1 MFYCFLLFCYNL
13 VVNKVKENTIMAKYK
28 IKNIK
33 AREILDSRGVPT
45 IEVCVTLKNGING
58 VSAVPSGASTGIYE
72 AHELRD
78 GDKNRYFGK
87 GVLQAVD
94 NVNSKI
100 KPLLLNKDAGNQAQ
114 VDTLLITLDGTQ
126 NKTYLGANAI
136 LATSLACCKAVAN
149 AKKQPLYVYLN
160 SLIGGNLQLP
170 VPMCNI
176 LNGGAHASNN
186 LDIQEFMIMPVG
198 ASSFSEG
205 IRWCAEIFNSL
216 KTILK
221 QKGLSIA
228 VGDEGGFAP
237 NLESTE
243 QALDLI
249 LEAIKKAG
257 YNTKDQIKLSIDAAV
272 SEWYVDGA
280 YKLPKAKINFTIDEL
295 VDYWVNLV
303 KKYPIISLEDP
314 LGETDYE
321 GFIKITKK
329 LGKKVQIVGDDLFV
343 TNKAR
348 LQTGIDQKQANSI
361 LIKVNQIGS
370 LTETLQTIELAK
382 KAGFTTVI
390 SHRSGETEDTF
401 IADLAVATSTQIKT
415 GSLSRSERVAKYNR
429 LLKIEQELGINAIY
443 CGENAFYS
451 INNK

>member
-1 MFYCFLLFCYNL
+1 
-13 VVNKVKENTIMAKYK
+13 MAKHK
-28 IKNIK
+28 IKNIE
-33 AREILDSRGVPT
+33 AREILDSRGIPT
-45 IEVCVTLKNGING
+45 IEVCVTLKNGVTG

-78 GDKNRYFGK
+78 GDKRRYFGK
-87 GVLQAVD
+87 GVLTAVN
-94 NVNSKI
+94 NVNGKI
-100 KPLLLNKDAGNQAQ
+100 KSLLLNKDAGEQLQIDA
-114 VDTLLITLDGTQ
+114 LLLALDGTQ

-136 LATSLACCKAVAN
+136 LATSLACCRAVAN
-149 AKKQPLYVYLN
+149 SKKLPLYVYLN
-160 SLIGGNLQLP
+160 SLIGGSMQLP

-198 ASSFSEG
+198 ATSFSEG
-205 IRWCAEIFNSL
+205 IRWCSEIFNSL
-216 KTILK
+216 KKLLK

-249 LEAIKKAG
+249 LEAIEKAG

-272 SEWYVDGA
+272 SEWKTETGYA
-280 YKLPKAKINFTIDEL
+280 LPKAKTVYTDDEL
-295 VDYWVNLV
+295 INYWVNLV
-303 KKYPIISLEDP
+303 KKYPILSLEDP
-314 LGETDYE
+314 LGETDYL
-321 GFIKITKK
+321 GFTKITEK
-329 LGKKVQIVGDDLFV
+329 LGKSVQIVGDDLFV
-343 TNKAR
+343 TNKKM
-348 LQTGIDQKQANSI
+348 LKTGILEKQANSI

-370 LTETLQTIELAK
+370 LTETLQTIALAK
-382 KAGFTTVI
+382 EAGFTTVI

-429 LLKIEQELGINAIY
+429 LLKIEQEQQGKLNY
-443 CGENAFYS
+443 CGKNAFYS
-451 INNK
+451 INKN

>member
-1 MFYCFLLFCYNL
+1 MPKL
-13 VVNKVKENTIMAKYK
+13 K
-28 IKNIK
+28 IKHIA
-33 AREILDSRGVPT
+33 AREILDSRGIPT
-45 IEVCVTLKNGING
+45 IEVSVTVRGG
-58 VSAVPSGASTGIYE
+58 FVGTSAVPSGASTGMYE

-78 GDKNRYFGK
+78 NDNSRYFGK
-87 GVLQAVD
+87 GVLCAVD
-94 NVNSKI
+94 NVNHKI
-100 KPLLLNKDAGNQAQ
+100 APLLIGKDAGNQAHI
-114 VDTLLITLDGTQ
+114 DALLLTLDGTP

-136 LATSLACCKAVAN
+136 LATSLACAKAAASAN
-149 AKKQPLYVYLN
+149 KQPLYAYLN
-160 SLIGGNLQLP
+160 LLSGGSLQLP

-198 ASSFSEG
+198 ASNFSEG
-205 IRWCAEIFNSL
+205 IRWCSEIFNSL

-221 QKGLSIA
+221 QKKLSTA

-257 YNTKDQIKLSIDAAV
+257 YNTKTQIKLSIDAAA
-272 SEWYVDGA
+272 SEWQTKSG
-280 YKLPKAKINFTIDEL
+280 YKLPKANVSYSMEEL
-295 VDYWVNLV
+295 IDYWVNLV
-303 KKYPIISLEDP
+303 KKYPILSLEDP
-314 LGETDYE
+314 LGETDYD
-321 GFIKITKK
+321 GFTKLTKK
-329 LGKKVQIVGDDLFV
+329 LGSKVQVVGDDLFV
-343 TNKAR
+343 TNKTR
-348 LQTGIDQKQANSI
+348 LKTGIDEKQANSI

-370 LTETLQTIELAK
+370 LTETLQTITLAK
-382 KAGFTTVI
+382 QAGFTTII

-429 LLKIEQELGINAIY
+429 LLKIEQELRELAPF
-443 CGENAFYS
+443 CGKDAFYS
-451 INNK
+451 INKK